1 MSSIPA
7 PTSEILRASAP
18 KSAIAGRST
27 PYVVYGLVACAMSL
41 FALTLSEPW
50 WFFRLYAP
58 QYPHGLTLM
67 ISLQGLSGDVREIN
81 MLNHYIGMAPL
92 DQAAAVE
99 RTYAAPAVGALL
111 VALMAL
117 TYLASRARSWI
128 LPALGALFPVGF
140 VADAMFWLY
149 RFGHHLDPH
158 APLRLAGFTPQLF
171 GNGTIGQFMTFAR
184 PERGFWLA
192 VAAVVLLAFAA
203 LVRARP
209 VFSAAKAVD

>member
-7 PTSEILRASAP
+7 PSGDILAAP
-18 KSAIAGRST
+18 ESGATGRSAT
-27 PYVVYGLVACAMSL
+27 YAVYGLVACAMAL
-41 FALTLSEPW
+41 FAQTLRETW

-58 QYPHGLTLM
+58 QYPHGLTLT

-92 DQAAAVE
+92 DQAAVFERAYATPAIAVFLI
-99 RTYAAPAVGALL
+99 G
-111 VALMAL
+111 LMAV
-117 TYLASRARSWI
+117 TYLAKRAHSWL

-140 VADAMFWLY
+140 LADSMFWLY

-192 VAAVVLLAFAA
+192 VAGVGLLTIAAF
-203 LVRARP
+203 LRVRP
-209 VFSAAKAVD
+209 SSSNAKTAG